1 MVNRV
6 SVQKVF
12 KMKYKT
18 EIVKQLELLNLK
30 VDDSYVSKPF
40 KSSKSEN
47 LDIWKI
53 TNFFI
58 AANKNKKLIQIK
70 VQNNYII

>member
-1 MVNRV
+1 
-6 SVQKVF
+6 
-12 KMKYKT
+12 MKYKN

-30 VDDSYVSKPF
+30 VDDSYVPKSF
-40 KSSKSEN
+40 KSTKNEN
-47 LDIWKI
+47 LGIWKI

-70 VQNNYII
+70 VQNNYMI